1 MNLIFLLK
9 MTQMSFFDLE
19 IRKLRK
25 RREEKRRE
33 EKRRRRKM
41 KSFFISFFA
50 ITMAPNDKGKDVK
63 AEEPSGAGTGA
74 EGSSANA

>member
-1 MNLIFLLK
+1 
-9 MTQMSFFDLE
+9 
-19 IRKLRK
+19 
-25 RREEKRRE
+25 
-33 EKRRRRKM
+33 M

-50 ITMAPNDKGKDVK
+50 ITMAPNDEVKDVK